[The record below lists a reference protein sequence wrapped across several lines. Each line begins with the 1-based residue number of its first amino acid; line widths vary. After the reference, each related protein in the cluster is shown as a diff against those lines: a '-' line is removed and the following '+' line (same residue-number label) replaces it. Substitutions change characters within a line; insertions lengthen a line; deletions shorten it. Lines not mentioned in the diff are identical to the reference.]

1 MNSNKT
7 AADFFDVGATLD
19 DINVRLHQA
28 QNMLCIYDENIE
40 DELKYI
46 REHENIGTRY
56 FVDRY
61 DIYRSLLEVIQLYI
75 VDASRDLKQSIEVI
89 YEAHRAVTKVSC

>member
-1 MNSNKT
+1 MSSNKT

-40 DELKYI
+40 DELKFI
-46 REHENIGTRY
+46 REHEDIGTSY
-56 FVDRY
+56 FVGRY

-89 YEAHRAVTKVSC
+89 YEAHRAATKEGC

>member
-1 MNSNKT
+1 MNSNKS
-7 AADFFDVGATLD
+7 AADFWDIGAALD

-40 DELKYI
+40 DELKFI
-46 REHENIGTRY
+46 QEHEDIGTRY

-75 VDASRDLKQSIEVI
+75 VDASRELKQSIEVI
-89 YEAHRAVTKVSC
+89 YEAHRTVANVGC

>member
-1 MNSNKT
+1 MSNNKT
-7 AADFFDVGATLD
+7 AADFFDIGAALD
-19 DINVRLHQA
+19 DINVRLHQV

-46 REHENIGTRY
+46 REHENIGTKY

-61 DIYRSLLEVIQLYI
+61 DIYRSLLEVIQFYI
-75 VDASRDLKQSIEVI
+75 VDANRDLKQSIEVI
-89 YEAHRAVTKVSC
+89 YEEHRAVANEGC